1 MSRFLEAC
9 RNHEADSRIYLPA
22 SETEGNRWPSRA
34 GVHWPHPEDAVM
46 PRKGEWGQWHQAKR
60 ARAFIARHP
69 YCAACGAT
77 ERLTVDHGRAR
88 IYGDVNPNDESWWS
102 VLCRSC
108 NARKGT
114 SDLTHDQLRDLARQA
129 RTPKPSAVGGTIVMF
144 PKKRTR

>member
-1 MSRFLEAC
+1 M
-9 RNHEADSRIYLPA
+9 
-22 SETEGNRWPSRA
+22 RWQPPIRA
-34 GVHWPHPEDAVM
+34 ATYRPPLGDAVM

-88 IYGDVNPNDESWWS
+88 IYGDVNPNDESWWQ

-114 SDLTHDQLRDLARQA
+114 SDLTLDQLRELAEQA
-129 RTPKPSAVGGTIVMF
+129 KARREKATTPVGVGGTIAF
-144 PKKRTR
+144 IPRKPRIG